1 MRQCFSLPRTDVRGK
16 VMVCFFPNNALR
28 RDDQNEPAPT
38 QAGPHIFPRTLSF
51 TSRCSI
57 LISIA
62 MATAK

>member
-1 MRQCFSLPRTDVRGK
+1 MFFPASHGCEGK
-16 VMVCFFPNNALR
+16 SDGVVFPNNALR